1 MCTSHA
7 HVRNLEIAL
16 GLNISSLVRRT
27 VHVIVMHACCGL
39 SPLRSHFH
47 QPFRCQHP
55 LDSQPPT
62 TTPINANIPIDLPPP
77 APYINIPAFSYT
89 PPTHSYGTG
98 TVRPITVAV
107 SASPLAG
114 GYNDV
119 ERPLID
125 DLGVTEYRNTL
136 RLITLVWGSNDTQ
149 AIDSILQLP
158 KPKCNHAE
166 FLSKQF
172 GKRFAAQKTNHVYHI
187 V

>member
-1 MCTSHA
+1 
-7 HVRNLEIAL
+7 
-16 GLNISSLVRRT
+16 
-27 VHVIVMHACCGL
+27 
-39 SPLRSHFH
+39 
-47 QPFRCQHP
+47 
-55 LDSQPPT
+55 
-62 TTPINANIPIDLPPP
+62 
-77 APYINIPAFSYT
+77 
-89 PPTHSYGTG
+89 
-98 TVRPITVAV
+98 VRPITVAV

-136 RLITLVWGSNDTQ
+136 RLITLVWGFNDTQ